1 MDTVWE
7 NIADVYILM
16 DTVWENIADVYIL
29 MDTVWENIADVYI
42 LMFHIDIWTA
52 KQWIVYSPMKVY
64 IWER

>member
-1 MDTVWE
+1 
-7 NIADVYILM
+7 
-16 DTVWENIADVYIL
+16 